1 MRRYRADGPLPTTRA
16 LIDALR
22 SLGGGIAGTELL
34 DIGAGVGAIHH
45 ALVDNGAVRAVH
57 VDLSVDFIDVAREE
71 AVRRGH
77 DQVRFVAGDFVELAS
92 TIDDADVVTL
102 DRVICC
108 YPDMERLVERA
119 AGKARRLFG
128 AVYPRRAPWTQIAF
142 PFINIFERIRRSEF
156 RVYGHSPVAIDA
168 VLRRMGFERRSLQR
182 TWVWEVVVYARL
194 SLPQSENP
202 SPRGVS

>member
-1 MRRYRADGPLPTTRA
+1 LRRYRTEGPLPTTSA

-22 SLGGGIAGTELL
+22 SLGVARAEVL

-45 ALVDNGAVRAVH
+45 ALVEDGVARAVH
-57 VDLSVDFIDVAREE
+57 VDLSMDFIEVAREE
-71 AVRRGH
+71 AARRGH
-77 DQVRFVAGDFVELAS
+77 DRVRFVAGDFVEIAS
-92 TIDDADVVTL
+92 QIDDADVVTL

-128 AVYPRRAPWTQIAF
+128 AVYPRMAPWTKISI
-142 PFINIFERIRRSEF
+142 PFMNIVERIRRSQF
-156 RVYGHSPVAIDA
+156 RVYLHSPAAIDA

-182 TWVWEVVVYARL
+182 TWVWEVVVYARR
-194 SLPQSENP
+194 SLAQSEKP